1 MRYSPGYRH
10 RRRKI
15 GLPRGIYFRDTQ
27 PGECLHGPT
36 LIEIGIH
43 WLVRNNGY
51 QEAVFWVPRRVSKWD
66 VSRTMDLED
75 FLQYG
80 RILTVVQVD
89 AGTYPDRRHSATGSR
104 NQIPHQIDVRRA
116 QSETRKG
123 RIIGRAGSLTPRK
136 RSGPDC
142 ASDEGKG
149 KFRSV

>member
-1 MRYSPGYRH
+1 MRYLPGYTH

-15 GLPRGIYFRDTQ
+15 LLPRCVYIRNTQ

-36 LIEIGIH
+36 LIEICIH
-43 WLVRNNGY
+43 WRVWNNGY
-51 QEAVFWVPRRVSKWD
+51 QEAVLGVLRRVSKRG
-66 VSRTMDLED
+66 VRRAMDFED

-89 AGTYPDRRHSATGSR
+89 AGTYPDRRHSATGIR
-104 NQIPHQIDVRRA
+104 NQIPHQIDIRRA

-136 RSGPDC
+136 RSVADG